1 MRVKRRYTNVYSW
14 LINGGPHENGQ
25 ERFPSMV
32 RVDMGSE
39 DEIARTLAAI
49 HTESGTSLLSL
60 AEASPVLL
68 VFLRHFGCSFC
79 RQAISDVAELKPDL
93 DKRGVRP
100 VFVHLGTPERAKPF
114 FDYYGIGDVER
125 VSDPEAAVYQLPLF
139 ALPRM
144 HPALTLFQPSVWAG
158 WFKGAIFK
166 HGIGAIKEDGHQM
179 QGIFFLKGPKIVR
192 QFRYKTIAD
201 EPDYLRLV
209 A

>member
-1 MRVKRRYTNVYSW
+1 MTGA
-14 LINGGPHENGQ
+14 GGNSP
-25 ERFPSMV
+25 
-32 RVDMGSE
+32 
-39 DEIARTLAAI
+39 DEIARVLADI
-49 HTESGTSLLSL
+49 RTESGVSLLAL
-60 AEASPVLL
+60 AESSPVLL

-79 RQAISDVAELKPDL
+79 RQAISDVAELKGEL

-125 VSDPEAAVYQLPLF
+125 VSDPDAVVYQLPMF

-144 HPALTLFQPSVWAG
+144 HPALTLFQPAVWMG
-158 WFKGAIFK
+158 WLKGALFK

-179 QGIFFLKGPKIVR
+179 QGIFFLKGPRIVR

-201 EPDYLRLV
+201 EPNYLKLV

>member
-1 MRVKRRYTNVYSW
+1 MPIVSADTNSSV
-14 LINGGPHENGQ
+14 EVAQ
-25 ERFPSMV
+25 
-32 RVDMGSE
+32 
-39 DEIARTLAAI
+39 ALASI
-49 HTESGTSLLSL
+49 HTESGASLLTL
-60 AEASPVLL
+60 VEASPVLL

-79 RQAISDVAELKPDL
+79 RQAISDVADLKGEL

-100 VFVHLGTPERAKPF
+100 VFVHLGTPERAMPF

-125 VSDPEAAVYQLPLF
+125 VSDPEAKVYQLSLF
-139 ALPRM
+139 ALPRI
-144 HPALTLFQPSVWAG
+144 HPALTLLQPSVWLG
-158 WFKGAIFK
+158 WLKGALFK

-201 EPDYLRLV
+201 EPNYLKLV

>member
-1 MRVKRRYTNVYSW
+1 MENRTAKTAVDISGAVLLEPVSERSRV
-14 LINGGPHENGQ
+14 
-25 ERFPSMV
+25 MV
-32 RVDMGSE
+32 DSGRETSGE
-39 DEIARTLAAI
+39 LALALASVR
-49 HTESGTSLLSL
+49 TESGASLLEL

-79 RQAISDVAELKPDL
+79 RQAISDVADLKGEL

-125 VSDPEAAVYQLPLF
+125 VSDPEAAVYQLPVF

-144 HPALTLFQPSVWAG
+144 HPALTLLQPSVWAG
-158 WFKGAIFK
+158 WFKGALFK

-201 EPDYLRLV
+201 EPNYLKLV

>member
-1 MRVKRRYTNVYSW
+1 MMSEGTNS
-14 LINGGPHENGQ
+14 
-25 ERFPSMV
+25 
-32 RVDMGSE
+32 VDE
-39 DEIARTLAAI
+39 VAKALASI
-49 HTESGTSLLSL
+49 HTESGSNLLAL
-60 AEASPVLL
+60 VEASPVLL

-79 RQAISDVAELKPDL
+79 RQAISDVAELRGEL
-93 DKRGVRP
+93 DRRGVRP

-114 FDYYGIGDVER
+114 FDYYGIGDVEL
-125 VSDPEAAVYQLPLF
+125 VSDPAAAVYRLPLF

-158 WFKGAIFK
+158 WLKGALFK

-201 EPDYLRLV
+201 EPDYLKLV
-209 A
+209 S

>member
-1 MRVKRRYTNVYSW
+1 MVDS
-14 LINGGPHENGQ
+14 GQ
-25 ERFPSMV
+25 DSADEMARALASV
-32 RVDMGSE
+32 R
-39 DEIARTLAAI
+39 
-49 HTESGTSLLSL
+49 TESGATLLTL

-79 RQAISDVAELKPDL
+79 RQAISDVADLKGELDR
-93 DKRGVRP
+93 RGVRP

-144 HPALTLFQPSVWAG
+144 HPALTLFQPSVWMG
-158 WFKGAIFK
+158 WLKGAIFK

-201 EPDYLRLV
+201 EPNYLKLV

>member
-1 MRVKRRYTNVYSW
+1 MLQLRKIQARSCEKDGRDGLQAMTNADTVPADGVAQT
-14 LINGGPHENGQ
+14 L
-25 ERFPSMV
+25 
-32 RVDMGSE
+32 GS
-39 DEIARTLAAI
+39 I
-49 HTESGTSLLSL
+49 HTESGASLLEL

-68 VFLRHFGCSFC
+68 IFLRHFGCSFC
-79 RQAISDVAELKPDL
+79 RQAISDVADLRGEL

-125 VSDPEAAVYQLPLF
+125 VSDPEAVVYRLPLF

-144 HPALTLFQPSVWAG
+144 HPALTLFQPSVWMG
-158 WFKGAIFK
+158 WLKGALFK

-201 EPDYLRLV
+201 EPDYLKLV

>member
-1 MRVKRRYTNVYSW
+1 MTDSRTDSADEVAQT
-14 LINGGPHENGQ
+14 LGGI
-25 ERFPSMV
+25 R
-32 RVDMGSE
+32 
-39 DEIARTLAAI
+39 
-49 HTESGTSLLSL
+49 TESGTSLLALS
-60 AEASPVLL
+60 EASPVLL

-79 RQAISDVAELKPDL
+79 RQAISDVADLKDELN
-93 DKRGVRP
+93 KRGVRP

-125 VSDPEAAVYQLPLF
+125 ISDPEAAVYQLPVF

-144 HPALTLFQPSVWAG
+144 HPALTLLQPSVWIG
-158 WFKGAIFK
+158 WLKGAIFK

-201 EPDYLRLV
+201 EPNYLKLV

>member
-1 MRVKRRYTNVYSW
+1 MMSAGTS
-14 LINGGPHENGQ
+14 
-25 ERFPSMV
+25 SA
-32 RVDMGSE
+32 
-39 DEIARTLAAI
+39 DEVAEALAPI
-49 HTESGTSLLSL
+49 RTESGASLLEL

-79 RQAISDVAELKPDL
+79 RQAISDVAELRPEL
-93 DKRGVRP
+93 EKRGVRP

-125 VSDPEAAVYQLPLF
+125 VSDPEAAVYRLPVF

-144 HPALTLFQPSVWAG
+144 NPVLTLFQPSVWIG
-158 WFKGAIFK
+158 WFKGALFK
-166 HGIGAIKEDGHQM
+166 HGIGTIKEDGHQM
-179 QGIFFLKGPKIVR
+179 QGIFFLKGSKIVR

-201 EPDYLRLV
+201 EPNYLKLI

>member
-1 MRVKRRYTNVYSW
+1 MTNAESSSNEVA
-14 LINGGPHENGQ
+14 Q
-25 ERFPSMV
+25 
-32 RVDMGSE
+32 
-39 DEIARTLAAI
+39 TLAGI
-49 HTESGTSLLSL
+49 RTESGASLLAL

-79 RQAISDVAELKPDL
+79 RQAISDVADLKGEL

-125 VSDPEAAVYQLPLF
+125 VSDPEALIYQDPVF

-144 HPALTLFQPSVWAG
+144 HPALTLLQPSVWVG
-158 WFKGAIFK
+158 WLKGAFFK

-201 EPDYLRLV
+201 EPDYLKLV